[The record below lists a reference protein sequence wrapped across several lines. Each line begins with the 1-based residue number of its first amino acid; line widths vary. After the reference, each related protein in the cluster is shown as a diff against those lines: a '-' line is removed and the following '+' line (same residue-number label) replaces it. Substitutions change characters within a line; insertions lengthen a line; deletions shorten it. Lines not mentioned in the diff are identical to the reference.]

1 VLPNQP
7 KPGDKIDLTLK
18 LVIGDE
24 TYGAVLSFTVQA
36 GPNGLEPADIS
47 VTGLP

>member
-1 VLPNQP
+1 MV
-7 KPGDKIDLTLK
+7 LK
-18 LVIGDE
+18 LFIGDE
-24 TYGAVLSFTVQA
+24 TYGAVLSFTVQE